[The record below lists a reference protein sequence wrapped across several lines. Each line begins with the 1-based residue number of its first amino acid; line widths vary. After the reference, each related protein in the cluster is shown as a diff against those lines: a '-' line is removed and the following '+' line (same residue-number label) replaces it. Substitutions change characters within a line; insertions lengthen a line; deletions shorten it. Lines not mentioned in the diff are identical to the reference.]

1 MTINTNTSTISLQDF
16 ELFKG
21 NVKNKI
27 KADGQLNF
35 IQQTLISDE
44 IETLWNKNNI
54 LCSLYLLSMVDYLSR
69 LNEIPLYTKYDYIRN
84 HKMEQIVY
92 PLSFKTYSTV
102 MGISEKDITENAIP
116 EFLTHNIVEGDVF
129 NVQ

>member
-35 IQQTLISDE
+35 IQQTLISNE

-92 PLSFKTYSTV
+92 PLSFKTYSAV
-102 MGISEKDITENAIP
+102 MGISETDITENAIP
-116 EFLTHNIVEGDVF
+116 EFLIHNIVEGDVF

>member
-102 MGISEKDITENAIP
+102 MGIRETDITENAIP
-116 EFLTHNIVEGDVF
+116 EFLIHNIVEGDVF

>member
-35 IQQTLISDE
+35 IQQTLISNE

-54 LCSLYLLSMVDYLSR
+54 LYSLYLLSMVDYLSR

-92 PLSFKTYSTV
+92 PLSFKTYSAV
-102 MGISEKDITENAIP
+102 MGISETDITENAIP
-116 EFLTHNIVEGDVF
+116 EFLIHNIVEGDVF